1 VDFLILGQAFRALQK
16 NEVKRPCSGVDFLIL
31 GQAFRALQ
39 KNEVKRPWEMEKE
52 NARLMG
58 LLAEQDLEV
67 DVVSEILK
75 KSSLCDF

>member
-1 VDFLILGQAFRALQK
+1 M
-16 NEVKRPCSGVDFLIL
+16 

-58 LLAEQDLEV
+58 LLAEQDLEL